1 MIERILRVSK
11 ESLCVIT
18 GQLAALIGT
27 LVSIKYFTV
36 NLTADEYGR
45 FAFGLIVATLFS
57 QLLYGPLN
65 NGITRFYFPAIEKKI
80 FIGYFNSILELVSK
94 VSTIS
99 FLLSIFIIVALYV
112 LNKSEWTYIVA
123 LSSLYAIVTGV
134 NSILNGIQNSARHR
148 SIVALHQGMECWIRL
163 LMAVYFFSIF
173 GSLGGSLLLAYLGA
187 STIVLFSQ
195 LIFFYKS
202 LFSKLMFLEGR
213 EKCSG
218 EVISYSMPFA
228 SWGVFT
234 WIQQGSDRWI
244 IERSLSMGEAGLY
257 TVLLQI
263 GFYPITFVTNVV
275 VQFLT
280 PIFYAR
286 AGATPNDKSAR
297 HVNSLSLNLLYTTI
311 FITVVSFVAVLIFKA
326 QLINFFVS
334 ENYSELAPMLPWMVL
349 AGGIFASSQIIA
361 LNLMSQMK
369 TREMI
374 PYKIGAAISG
384 VVFNFVGINYY
395 GIAGAVGANVGFS
408 LISFIWVSIIILKK

>member
-1 MIERILRVSK
+1 MIERMLRVSK
-11 ESLCVIT
+11 ESLWVVT
-18 GQLAALIGT
+18 GQVAALIGT

-36 NLTADEYGR
+36 NLPPNEYGR

-65 NGITRFYFPAIEKKI
+65 NGTTRFYLPAIEKES
-80 FIGYFNSILELVSK
+80 FIGYFNSVLELVSK

-99 FLLSIFIIVALYV
+99 FLISIFIIVVLFV
-112 LNKSEWTYIVA
+112 LNKSEWIYLVS
-123 LSSLYAIVTGV
+123 LSSLYAIVTGI

-148 SIVALHQGMECWIRL
+148 SIVALHQGVECWIRL
-163 LMAVYFFSIF
+163 LMAVYFFSRF
-173 GSLGGSLLLAYLGA
+173 GSLSVSVLLAYLGA
-187 STIVLFSQ
+187 SIMVLFSQ

-213 EKCSG
+213 EKCSR

-228 SWGVFT
+228 SWGIFT
-234 WIQQGSDRWI
+234 WVQQGSDRWI

-257 TVLLQI
+257 SVLLQI

-297 HVNSLSLNLLYTTI
+297 HVNGLSLNLLYATL
-311 FITVVSFVAVLIFKA
+311 FMTVVSFVVALIFKT
-326 QLINFFVS
+326 QLTNFFVS
-334 ENYSELAPMLPWMVL
+334 ENYSELSPMLPWMLL
-349 AGGIFASSQIIA
+349 AGGVFASSQIIA

-374 PYKIGAAISG
+374 PYKIGTAILG
-384 VVFNFVGINYY
+384 IVFNFIGINYF

-408 LISFIWVSIIILKK
+408 LISFVWVSTLVLKK